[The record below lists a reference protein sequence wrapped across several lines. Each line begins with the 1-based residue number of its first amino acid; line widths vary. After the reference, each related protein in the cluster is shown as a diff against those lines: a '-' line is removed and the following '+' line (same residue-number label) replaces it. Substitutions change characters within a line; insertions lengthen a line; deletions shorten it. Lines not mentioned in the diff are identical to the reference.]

1 MYENIWGSVLEHLQG
16 SAQYVK
22 RVRPSMQVLCY
33 CAMYKLEM
41 EAFNCCMA
49 LCIYLYS
56 QDFLKIAFIFVI
68 DMEE

>member
-1 MYENIWGSVLEHLQG
+1 MLEHLQG
-16 SAQYVK
+16 SAQCVK

-33 CAMYKLEM
+33 CAMCKLEM
-41 EAFNCCMA
+41 EAFNLCFMA

-56 QDFLKIAFIFVI
+56 QDFFKRTFIFVI